1 MYSKTFEL
9 VNRLLRKL
17 SLKRKRSLLS
27 LLPIAIITGLTDL
40 LVVAVVSRV
49 FTAVIGQQNKPS
61 IPFSE
66 LITTNPLTK
75 AILLIFAY
83 IILNWI
89 ASFLDTFRAK
99 QESLRA
105 SVFLELSNIAQRNVL
120 TQNNEFF

>member
-89 ASFLDTFRAK
+89 ASFFRILLRAK

-105 SVFLELSNIAQRNVL
+105 SVFLELS
-120 TQNNEFF
+120 